1 MSLPTAKRLLLLA
14 LFSIL
19 SGCRG
24 RSEPL
29 VEVSGQVLSKG
40 KPLRVKGGEQLK
52 VLFCTVDSQNK
63 PTEKS
68 YLAMPDRRGHFIASV
83 PQGKH
88 RIAVRLLHRDRD
100 LFHDA
105 FNSVKSPFI
114 REIHEGDSLTL
125 DLDHPT
131 H

>member
-1 MSLPTAKRLLLLA
+1 MSPATARRLLFLA
-14 LFSIL
+14 LLSML
-19 SGCRG
+19 SGCKG

-29 VEVSGQVLSKG
+29 VEVSGQVLSEG
-40 KPLRVKGGEQLK
+40 KPLRVKPGEELN

-68 YLAMPDRRGHFIASV
+68 YLATSDRRGHFTASV

-88 RIAVRLLHRDRD
+88 RIAVRLLHRDKDR
-100 LFHDA
+100 LHNA
-105 FNSVKSPFI
+105 FNSVKSPFV